1 MGLTRIAVTV
11 RKFSSEEED
20 AYTATFL
27 VDTGAMD
34 SMMPSSELHKI
45 GIKPV
50 GKHAYELANGVFVEY
65 QYGLAEMSFLGEVIG
80 TNIVFGPESA
90 EPILGVIALEQAG
103 FIVDPVAERLK
114 QLPAR
119 SLKPVTV
126 KSVA

>member
-1 MGLTRIAVTV
+1 MGLTRIVVTI
-11 RKFSSEEED
+11 RKASSDEE
-20 AYTATFL
+20 ASYTATFL

-34 SMMPSSELHKI
+34 SMIPASELHKV
-45 GIKPV
+45 GIKPI
-50 GKHAYELANGVFVEY
+50 GKHAYELANGELIEY

-80 TNIVFGPESA
+80 TNVVFGPEKS

-119 SLKPVTV
+119 SLKAVAL